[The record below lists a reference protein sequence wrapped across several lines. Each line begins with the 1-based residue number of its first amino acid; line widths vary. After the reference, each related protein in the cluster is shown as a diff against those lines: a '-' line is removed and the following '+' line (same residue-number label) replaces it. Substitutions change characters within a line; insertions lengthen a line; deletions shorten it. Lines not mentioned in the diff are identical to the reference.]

1 MEGLCL
7 IISFHHDYQWLDS
20 SLFTLTFFAKMCYVG
35 FGNKTKDW
43 DDQISQI
50 IKWRRWLEGQAYI
63 ELLSFA
69 EVLSRKNILFATPDA
84 NNLCWCC

>member
-1 MEGLCL
+1 
-7 IISFHHDYQWLDS
+7 
-20 SLFTLTFFAKMCYVG
+20 MCYVG

-84 NNLCWCC
+84 NNLAMLVLLTRSSRVTHRMAHSLENCTEVSTGKIT